1 MKRKS
6 LLATAFAAVLCMSSV
21 NAFAKDLLEQ
31 IKEKK
36 EIVIATEAAFK
47 PYEYIEDGKIVGY
60 DKDLLDFIMEDLPD
74 VKVTQ
79 IDVPWASVLP
89 GLAVKKFDFVVT
101 VVGIT
106 RERYDNFALTYP
118 IGDGTV
124 SLLKRAGDDAV
135 SHPDDI
141 SGKVVGSQTGS
152 SQLRALQKYD
162 EKLKKEGKP
171 GVKEIKEYVT
181 FDEAYADLA
190 AKRTDAVAQSISSL
204 SSVVQERPDVFEIIM
219 EPTIGPKA
227 YFSWVGRKDEE
238 SKPLVDFFNKR
249 IEEAS
254 TSGKM
259 KELQMKWFGFE
270 MPVPAM
276 VPEPLEID

>member
-1 MKRKS
+1 MKRNF
-6 LLATAFAAVLCMSSV
+6 LLATVLGTALCAFSV
-21 NAFAKDLLEQ
+21 NAIAKDLLAQ

-36 EIVIATEAAFK
+36 EIVIATEAAYK
-47 PYEYIEDGKIVGY
+47 PYEYIENGKIVGY
-60 DKDLLDFIMEDLPD
+60 DKDLLDFVMEGLPG
-74 VKVTQ
+74 VKLTQ

-118 IGDGTV
+118 IGDSTV
-124 SLLKRAGDDAV
+124 ALLKRASDDSLAK
-135 SHPDDI
+135 PEDI
-141 SGKVVGSQTGS
+141 NGKVVGSQVGS
-152 SQLRALQKYD
+152 SQLRALQKYN
-162 EKLKKEGKP
+162 EKQIKDGQS
-171 GVKEIKEYVT
+171 GVKEIKEYAA

-190 AKRTDAVAQSISSL
+190 AGRTVAVAQSISSL
-204 SSVVQERPDVFEIIM
+204 ADVVKERPDTFAILT
-219 EPTIGPKA
+219 PTIGPKA
-227 YFSWVGRKDEE
+227 YFSWVGRKDAD
-238 SKPLVDFFNKR
+238 SKSLVDFFNER
-249 IEEAS
+249 IALAN

-270 MPVPAM
+270 MVVPTH

>member
-1 MKRKS
+1 MKRNI
-6 LLATAFAAVLCMSSV
+6 LFAAVLGAALCASSLT
-21 NAFAKDLLEQ
+21 AAAKDLLTQ

-36 EIVIATEAAFK
+36 EIVIATEAAYK
-47 PYEYIEDGKIVGY
+47 PYEYIENGKIVGY
-60 DKDLLDFIMEDLPD
+60 DKDLLDFVMEGLPG
-74 VKVTQ
+74 VKLTQ

-124 SLLKRAGDDAV
+124 ALLKRASDNTLV
-135 SHPDDI
+135 KPEDI
-141 SGKVVGSQTGS
+141 NGQVVGSQVGS
-152 SQLRALQKYD
+152 SQLRALQKYN
-162 EKLKKEGKP
+162 EKQISEGKP
-171 GVKEIKEYVT
+171 GVKEIKEYAA

-190 AKRTDAVAQSISSL
+190 AGRTAAVAQSMSSL
-204 SSVVQERPDVFEIIM
+204 AGVVKERPDTFVIM
-219 EPTIGPKA
+219 TPTVGPKA
-227 YFSWVGRKDEE
+227 YFSWVGRKDAD
-238 SKPLVDFFNKR
+238 SKPLVDFFNER
-249 IEEAS
+249 IALAN

-270 MPVPAM
+270 MPVPTH